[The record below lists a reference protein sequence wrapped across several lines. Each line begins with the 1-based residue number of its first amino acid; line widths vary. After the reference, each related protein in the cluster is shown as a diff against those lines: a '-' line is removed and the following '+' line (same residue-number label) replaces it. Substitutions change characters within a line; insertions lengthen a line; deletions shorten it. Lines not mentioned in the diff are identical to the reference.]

1 MIMGL
6 AACGLLRLE
15 FSREVNCLVGL
26 WLTYTPD
33 AKILDDSALI
43 LLLMLLY
50 MLRRANRFA

>member
-15 FSREVNCLVGL
+15 FSRDVSCFVGL
-26 WLTYTPD
+26 WLIYGPD
-33 AKILDDSALI
+33 AKMFDDSALM
-43 LLLMLLY
+43 LLVMLLY